1 MVHPIEV
8 SAAPAVASAAAPS
21 ANLNPSVA
29 SDENPETSPPNES
42 ASPPRKKKKVSK
54 PKHGL
59 TSKVTKTKDKK
70 TKKLVISA
78 GRPRNKE
85 EKDALAAK
93 PEPSMWKYLN
103 LPKGRPTKQNKSS
116 APTTSEAPPP
126 EAVTAAVAPAKQSNP
141 N

>member
-42 ASPPRKKKKVSK
+42 SSPPRKKKKVSK

-70 TKKLVISA
+70 TKKANGGTEDEDLDVL
-78 GRPRNKE
+78 
-85 EKDALAAK
+85 EKFDRKKAMDASPLA
-93 PEPSMWKYLN
+93 S
-103 LPKGRPTKQNKSS
+103 R
-116 APTTSEAPPP
+116 
-126 EAVTAAVAPAKQSNP
+126 VH
-141 N
+141 